1 MAVRA
6 ANTCGGDIGRLRSMP
21 CARAV
26 VGWLRLGI
34 ALERIKPGHPQQNGM
49 NLTLKKEA
57 TRPAGMN
64 SLQRQARFDDFVQ
77 EFNVERP
84 HEAIAMTC
92 PAEV

>member
-1 MAVRA
+1 
-6 ANTCGGDIGRLRSMP
+6 MP

-34 ALERIKPGHPQQNGM
+34 ALEHQTRPSPAEWDEPHPQ
-49 NLTLKKEA
+49 KEA